1 MEALRESSRILHP
14 EVLSI
19 TREKIQDSMK
29 EERKTLPYYS
39 KYEYTALLG
48 MRAQQLAEGAKPLVS
63 LEGLIASSPDFPVN
77 LAKKEILEQKLPFI
91 IHRRLPNGVSEYWSA
106 TELSLIW

>member
-19 TREKIQDSMK
+19 TREKIQESMK
-29 EERKTLPYYS
+29 EDRKTLPYYS

-48 MRAQQLAEGAKPLVS
+48 TRAQQLAEGAKPLVD
-63 LEGLIASSPDFPVN
+63 LKGLVQSDTQFVWN
-77 LAKKEILEQKLPFI
+77 LAHREIVEQKLPFI
-91 IHRRLPNGVSEYWSA
+91 VHRRLPNGVSEYWSS
-106 TELSLIW
+106 TELSIIW

>member
-1 MEALRESSRILHP
+1 MESLRETSKILHP

-19 TREKIQDSMK
+19 TRETIQESLK

-48 MRAQQLAEGAKPLVS
+48 TRAQQLAEGAKPLVE
-63 LEGLIASSPDFPVN
+63 LKGLVQADPQFVWN
-77 LAKKEILEQKLPFI
+77 LAHKEIIEQKLPFI
-91 IHRRLPNGVSEYWSA
+91 VHRRLPNGVSEYWSA
-106 TELSLIW
+106 TELTVIW